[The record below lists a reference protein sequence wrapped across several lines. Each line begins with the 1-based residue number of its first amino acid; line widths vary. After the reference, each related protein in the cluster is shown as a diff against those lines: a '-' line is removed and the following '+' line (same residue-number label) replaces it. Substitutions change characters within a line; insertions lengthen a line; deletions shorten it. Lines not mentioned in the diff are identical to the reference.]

1 MNGPRIRLIQSTLGD
16 GDVAANLNQALVLIA
31 QCAGQVDLVVFSET
45 YIPGFPT
52 PQNVARL
59 AEPLDGPSLSALRD
73 AARQAGVSVAIGL
86 AERDGERFYNTAVL
100 IDHEGG
106 LLLKYRKTHLYESDL
121 GVFKPGA
128 EFPVCRWN
136 GIRVG
141 LLICFDIEFPET
153 ARMLANKGAEII
165 LVLDGMMKPHGH
177 VHRRVVP
184 VRALENQVYVLMANR
199 VGAGDR
205 YTFSGESQV
214 ADPFGRMLAIAS
226 TERPQALTVTLDM
239 DAVDRARSEFRYVD
253 LATIALDP
261 DRRG

>member
-1 MNGPRIRLIQSTLGD
+1 M
-16 GDVAANLNQALVLIA
+16 
-31 QCAGQVDLVVFSET
+31 
-45 YIPGFPT
+45 
-52 PQNVARL
+52 
-59 AEPLDGPSLSALRD
+59 
-73 AARQAGVSVAIGL
+73 AIGL
-86 AERDGERFYNTAVL
+86 AERDGEGFYNTAVL

-177 VHRRVVP
+177 APSRRAGPGPGKPGLCAHGQSGGRGRPVHVQR
-184 VRALENQVYVLMANR
+184 
-199 VGAGDR
+199 
-205 YTFSGESQV
+205 
-214 ADPFGRMLAIAS
+214 
-226 TERPQALTVTLDM
+226 
-239 DAVDRARSEFRYVD
+239 
-253 LATIALDP
+253 
-261 DRRG
+261 

>member
-16 GDVAANLNQALVLIA
+16 GDVAANLNQALALIA

-106 LLLKYRKTHLYESDL
+106 LLLSYRKTHLYESDR
-121 GVFKPGA
+121 GVQ
-128 EFPVCRWN
+128 
-136 GIRVG
+136 
-141 LLICFDIEFPET
+141 
-153 ARMLANKGAEII
+153 AR
-165 LVLDGMMKPHGH
+165 
-177 VHRRVVP
+177 RRVSRMP
-184 VRALENQVYVLMANR
+184 LER
-199 VGAGDR
+199 HPRGP
-205 YTFSGESQV
+205 
-214 ADPFGRMLAIAS
+214 ADLLRHRIPR
-226 TERPQALTVTLDM
+226 
-239 DAVDRARSEFRYVD
+239 DRAHAGEQGR
-253 LATIALDP
+253 
-261 DRRG
+261 

>member
-1 MNGPRIRLIQSTLGD
+1 MSPTLG
-16 GDVAANLNQALVLIA
+16 
-31 QCAGQVDLVVFSET
+31 CS
-45 YIPGFPT
+45 
-52 PQNVARL
+52 
-59 AEPLDGPSLSALRD
+59 
-73 AARQAGVSVAIGL
+73 
-86 AERDGERFYNTAVL
+86 
-100 IDHEGG
+100 
-106 LLLKYRKTHLYESDL
+106 
-121 GVFKPGA
+121 PGA

-214 ADPFGRMLAIAS
+214 ADPFGRVLAIAS

>member
-1 MNGPRIRLIQSTLGD
+1 M
-16 GDVAANLNQALVLIA
+16 
-31 QCAGQVDLVVFSET
+31 
-45 YIPGFPT
+45 
-52 PQNVARL
+52 
-59 AEPLDGPSLSALRD
+59 
-73 AARQAGVSVAIGL
+73 AIGL

-106 LLLKYRKTHLYESDL
+106 LLLSYRKTHLYESDL

-184 VRALENQVYVLMANR
+184 VRPWKTRSMCSWPIGWARATGTR
-199 VGAGDR
+199 SAAKARWPIRSGACSR
-205 YTFSGESQV
+205 S
-214 ADPFGRMLAIAS
+214 P
-226 TERPQALTVTLDM
+226 
-239 DAVDRARSEFRYVD
+239 ARSS
-253 LATIALDP
+253 
-261 DRRG
+261 RRP

>member
-1 MNGPRIRLIQSTLGD
+1 MGHPFRAAGRRST
-16 GDVAANLNQALVLIA
+16 
-31 QCAGQVDLVVFSET
+31 
-45 YIPGFPT
+45 
-52 PQNVARL
+52 
-59 AEPLDGPSLSALRD
+59 
-73 AARQAGVSVAIGL
+73 AGVSVAIGL
-86 AERDGERFYNTAVL
+86 AERDGEGFYNTAVL

-121 GVFKPGA
+121 GVFKPA
-128 EFPVCRWN
+128 QSFPYVAGTASAC
-136 GIRVG
+136 

-214 ADPFGRMLAIAS
+214 ADPHGHAPSRRAGPGPGKPGLCAHGQSGGRG
-226 TERPQALTVTLDM
+226 RPVHVQ
-239 DAVDRARSEFRYVD
+239 R
-253 LATIALDP
+253 
-261 DRRG
+261 